1 MITLKSPAEIEL
13 MEHAGRIVWDA
24 LESVR
29 RMIRP
34 GVCTEVLNAAAEDSI
49 RSNGAIPSFLGYHGY
64 PASAC
69 VSVNEEVVHGIPGGR
84 RIQEGDV
91 VSVDIGAIYKG
102 YHGDAA
108 RTYAVGE
115 ISALHKRLIQV
126 TEESFWEGIKFAKEG
141 FRISDISAA
150 IQRYVEERGFSVV
163 RDLTGHG
170 IGCEMHEDPP
180 IPNFGSPGKGPRLK
194 AGMTLAIEPM
204 INAGAYPVSTMPDG
218 WTVVT
223 RDRSVSAHYENTIVI
238 TSGDPVVLTIGE
250 DRRLG

>member
-1 MITLKSPAEIEL
+1 VITLKSPAEIEL
-13 MEHAGRIVWDA
+13 MKQAGRIVWEA
-24 LESVR
+24 HESVR

-34 GVCTEVLNAAAEDSI
+34 GVCTGDLDKAVEECI
-49 RSNGAIPSFLGYHGY
+49 RDHGATPSFKGYHGY

-69 VSVNEEVVHGIPGGR
+69 VSVNEEVVHGIPSKR
-84 RIQEGDV
+84 QIMEGDI
-91 VSVDIGAIYKG
+91 VSVDIGAIYEG

-108 RTYAVGE
+108 RTHGVGK
-115 ISALHKRLIQV
+115 ISTEAARLIAV
-126 TEESFWEGIKFAKEG
+126 TEESFWEGIKYAKEG

-150 IQRYVEERGFSVV
+150 VQRYVEERGFSVV

-180 IPNFGSPGKGPRLK
+180 IPNFGAPGKGPRLK

-204 INAGAYPVSTMPDG
+204 INAGGFAVSTRSDG

-223 RDRSVSAHYENTIVI
+223 RDGRSSAHYENTIVI
-238 TSGDPVVLTIGE
+238 TDGEPMVLTMGE
-250 DRRLG
+250 